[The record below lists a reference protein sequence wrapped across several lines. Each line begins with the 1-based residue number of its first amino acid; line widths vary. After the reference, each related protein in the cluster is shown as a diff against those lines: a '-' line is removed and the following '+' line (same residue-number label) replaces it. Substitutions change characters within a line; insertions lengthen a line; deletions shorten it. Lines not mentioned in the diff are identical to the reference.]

1 MSRNV
6 DIVKAVLKQYKS
18 LPKGGKPLVHEKK
31 AEWTVLASIVMI
43 DDKQEIQVISIGTGL
58 KCLPFSKICKTGD
71 VLNDSHAEIIARRGF
86 IKYLLAQAKIAKY
99 DSNVPCPFYFK
110 DDGILIQRTGYSFH
124 MYISQSP
131 CGDASMSALA
141 QVQTPESLT
150 SFESGSNKKRKS
162 IEPFLIENIYAN
174 KRQKMMIGEPHL
186 FQRGRFKF
194 DDIGIL
200 RTKPGRLDSEPTLCM
215 SCSDKLARWNVLGL
229 QSALLS
235 SLYNP
240 VYLDS
245 IIVGDMFDKEALERA
260 LYKRLDK
267 IKDQLSL
274 PYKLNQP
281 IISGTDIMFES
292 SKTWLESTNK
302 FDTIIS
308 CSTSLCWITGMPNK
322 AEVLVNGRKQGAPKG
337 KPTNEKTR
345 PSICKKSLFTDASK
359 LIDFDK
365 ELNYRQLKETQSVNY
380 QTAKKSLL
388 DNVFQNWI
396 QTPEEYEHFSL

>member
-1 MSRNV
+1 MSKNV
-6 DIVKAVLKQYKS
+6 DIVQAVLKKYRS
-18 LPKGGKPLVHEKK
+18 LSKGGKPLVHEKK

-43 DDKQEIQVISIGTGL
+43 DDKQEIQVVSIGTGL

-86 IKYLLAQAKIAKY
+86 IKYLLAQAKIAKCG
-99 DSNVPCPFYFK
+99 SNVPCPFYFK
-110 DDGILIQRTGYSFH
+110 DGILIQRTGYSFH

-141 QVQTPESLT
+141 QVQTPKSLT

-174 KRQKMMIGEPHL
+174 KRQKMMNEEPHL

-260 LYKRLDK
+260 LYKRMDT

-281 IISGTDIMFES
+281 IISSTDIIFES

-302 FDTIIS
+302 YENIIS
-308 CSTSLCWITGMPNK
+308 CSTSLCWITGMPLK
-322 AEVLVNGRKQGAPKG
+322 PEVFVNGRKQGAPKG
-337 KPTNEKTR
+337 KPTNAKTR
-345 PSICKKSLFTDASK
+345 PSICKKSLLTDVSE

-365 ELNYRQLKETQSVNY
+365 GLDYHQLKETQSVNY
-380 QTAKKSLL
+380 QTAKRILL